1 RHIAPNIK
9 QLVLRMNDDP
19 NMTQT
24 RICELTGV
32 SECTQYH
39 IAALLHETGEVVC
52 TPLVAGHPQKLDVLD
67 SAASFLEGCIEKQ
80 PDILLAELQTRLWEV
95 CEVDVSLNTIKET
108 LRHRGFT

>member
-1 RHIAPNIK
+1 
-9 QLVLRMNDDP
+9 MNDDP

-67 SAASFLEGCIEKQ
+67 SAASVHGNLGE
-80 PDILLAELQTRLWEV
+80 ELTHYV
-95 CEVDVSLNTIKET
+95 AVS
-108 LRHRGFT
+108 